1 LLTSRGAV
9 AICVGID
16 FGAISSMARLANYKM
31 KRVARIE
38 VMKRKL
44 TRKTIFKKG
53 VRKTR
58 K

>member
-1 LLTSRGAV
+1 
-9 AICVGID
+9 
-16 FGAISSMARLANYKM
+16 MARLANYKM

-53 VRKTR
+53 ARKTR